1 MPTRTPRVVPPVFV
15 DRMPEVI
22 CDADGVLIT
31 NQLGDT
37 VHGWRMSRHRALN
50 IASLIVAAVSKYE
63 RERGTGNVTPIN
75 PEADPPR
82 AHRR

>member
-1 MPTRTPRVVPPVFV
+1 MPSRTPRIVPPVFV

-50 IASLIVAAVSKYE
+50 IAASIVAAVGKFE
-63 RERGTGNVTPIN
+63 REEGRNVTPFAKPKN
-75 PEADPPR
+75 DRPSG
-82 AHRR
+82 HG